1 MPASLPFKLLL
12 PLLLAW
18 AGAAFAADGVATPPA
33 KAIAT
38 PDPLEVVRERLAQRL
53 GVIKPGGRDDPNL
66 VRVVSKAGAADGAAS
81 AAVAAAHGETPAK
94 PAQSKTAGARRA
106 APKAHNKAAAD
117 APHAEQHPAHWDY
130 QGSGG
135 PEQWAHLSPE
145 FATCARGSR
154 QSPID
159 IRDGIKVELDAVQFD
174 YKPSAFKVLDNGHTV
189 QVNVAP
195 GNAIEVMGQRYELVQ
210 FHFHKPSEEKI
221 DGKAHAMVAHLVHK
235 GADGKLAV
243 VAVLLDAGGTN
254 PTIDTIWKNLPQ
266 EKGKEATVNATID
279 AATLLPADHGY
290 YTFQG
295 SLTTPPC
302 SEDVRWFVLKTPVK
316 VAGSEI
322 TAFGKIYP
330 MNARPSQ
337 PLNGRT
343 LEATR

>member
-1 MPASLPFKLLL
+1 MDVIKAVSALFI
-12 PLLLAW
+12 ATTMCC
-18 AGAAFAADGVATPPA
+18 AIQVRADGEHWSYGGHNGPA
-33 KAIAT
+33 KWAEL
-38 PDPLEVVRERLAQRL
+38 D
-53 GVIKPGGRDDPNL
+53 
-66 VRVVSKAGAADGAAS
+66 
-81 AAVAAAHGETPAK
+81 
-94 PAQSKTAGARRA
+94 
-106 APKAHNKAAAD
+106 
-117 APHAEQHPAHWDY
+117 HA
-130 QGSGG
+130 
-135 PEQWAHLSPE
+135 
-145 FATCARGSR
+145 FATCKLGKV

-159 IRDGIKVELDAVQFD
+159 IHGAKAADLPAIQFD
-174 YKPSAFKVLDNGHTV
+174 YKPSPLKVIDNGHTI
-189 QVNVAP
+189 QVNYAP
-195 GNAIEVMGQRYELVQ
+195 GSSIDVGGARYELLQ